1 MKISIPDNDIGAPT
15 AIGNTSPGF
24 EVVISAAPEIR
35 QTSDTM
41 NKFVRKCWIFSPHNT
56 FERTSTIFPICACG
70 TAHIPILIPLDR
82 GTT

>member
-1 MKISIPDNDIGAPT
+1 MKMSIPDNEIGAPT

-24 EVVISAAPEIR
+24 EVVIRAAPEIR

-41 NKFVRKCWIFSPHNT
+41 NKLVRKCRIISPHNT
-56 FERTSTIFPICACG
+56 FERTSTIFFISFCG
-70 TAHIPILIPLDR
+70 TAQIPILIPFDK